1 MNICSRSKQ
10 HSHRKLMTIIVMTPT
25 ARLLIMTNV
34 TSVTKNEN
42 LIHEVVYK
50 IQENI
55 SNDVSLLKNKH
66 VAEKCCTA
74 AGFLPCTVLCPV
86 FFFCPGP
93 ISLGPYENKTK
104 TICKLRA
111 RNDVYVSFLTNGQQ
125 VKTFMST
132 EIKSRKLPTGRRE
145 DFPSSCLARLT
156 C

>member
-1 MNICSRSKQ
+1 
-10 HSHRKLMTIIVMTPT
+10 MTPT

-74 AGFLPCTVLCPV
+74 AGFLPCTVLFPGFL
-86 FFFCPGP
+86 FFALVQ
-93 ISLGPYENKTK
+93 SVWDLMKTK
-104 TICKLRA
+104 QKQS
-111 RNDVYVSFLTNGQQ
+111 VS
-125 VKTFMST
+125 
-132 EIKSRKLPTGRRE
+132 
-145 DFPSSCLARLT
+145 
-156 C
+156 

>member
-1 MNICSRSKQ
+1 
-10 HSHRKLMTIIVMTPT
+10 MTPT
-25 ARLLIMTNV
+25 PRLLIMTNV

-55 SNDVSLLKNKH
+55 SNDVSPLKTKILQKNVALLL
-66 VAEKCCTA
+66 VFC
-74 AGFLPCTVLCPV
+74 PVLCFALV
-86 FFFCPGP
+86 FCPGP
-93 ISLGPYENKTK
+93 ISLEPYENKNK
-104 TICKLRA
+104 TIWKLRA
-111 RNDVYVSFLTNGQQ
+111 RNDVDVSFLTNWQQ

-145 DFPSSCLARLT
+145 HFPSSCLARLT